1 MECSTV
7 FPGQVADFFQKSPVM
22 QRYFAEVIRAER
34 TVFGE
39 PGFLD
44 SRIRTMALK
53 MGDLSRVEAEVLA
66 PALDA
71 D

>member
-1 MECSTV
+1 
-7 FPGQVADFFQKSPVM
+7 M